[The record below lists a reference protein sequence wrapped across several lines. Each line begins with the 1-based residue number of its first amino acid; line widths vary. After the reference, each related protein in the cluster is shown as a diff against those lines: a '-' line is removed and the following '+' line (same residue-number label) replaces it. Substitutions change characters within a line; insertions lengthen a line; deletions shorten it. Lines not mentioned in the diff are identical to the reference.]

1 VLWWRISVAL
11 DDRLFL
17 CRRSGTVKGTIVA
30 RKNMADRYAAQRSNR
45 TVRRRTLPRLSDGE
59 TAPRDR
65 ADSGVSVDDGMPMG
79 RGTRVGTE
87 TVETFAPG
95 AGASRARSASLPRMS
110 PGATSDLR
118 ARAATGMRA
127 GRGGLAASAV
137 ARVDYG
143 YVRRDLR
150 RIAITAVGM
159 LALLIVLNIL
169 LQSVVH

>member
-1 VLWWRISVAL
+1 
-11 DDRLFL
+11 
-17 CRRSGTVKGTIVA
+17 
-30 RKNMADRYAAQRSNR
+30 MADRYAAQRSNR
-45 TVRRRTLPRLSDGE
+45 NMRRRTLPRLSDGE
-59 TAPRDR
+59 TAPQDR
-65 ADSGVSVDDGMPMG
+65 ADSGGPVGDEMTRV
-79 RGTRVGTE
+79 RGTRAGTE
-87 TVETFAPG
+87 TEETFAPG
-95 AGASRARSASLPRMS
+95 GGASRARSASLPRMS

-127 GRGGLAASAV
+127 GRGGIAASAV
-137 ARVDYG
+137 SRVDYG